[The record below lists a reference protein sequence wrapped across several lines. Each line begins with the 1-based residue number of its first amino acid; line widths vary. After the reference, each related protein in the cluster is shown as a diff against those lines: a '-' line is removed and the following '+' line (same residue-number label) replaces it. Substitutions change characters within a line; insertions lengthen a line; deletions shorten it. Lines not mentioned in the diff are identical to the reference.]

1 MSRPDPPLTL
11 NFKELA
17 GPSDTVN
24 PSKRNAQ
31 KIYKGPPLASVES
44 LLSYEPRKRI
54 PGPPI
59 ASVES
64 LLSCEKFSPRQDKRL
79 MSEDEKSAEIL
90 KLLPLLS
97 PFSQSFAALKEGIQG
112 AIARLQAL
120 EENQRQNEW
129 NDGGVF
135 FGEQAESIH
144 SESSLVPG
152 AGSIPDPFII
162 QKSKLLNKR
171 VALNVGGVRHEVMW
185 KMLEQ
190 IPNSRLGKLSKA
202 NTHAEIMT
210 LCSDYSL
217 VDNEY
222 FFDRHPRSFNS
233 ILNFYRTGKLH
244 VQDEMCV
251 LAFRDDLEYWW
262 IDEAYLE
269 SCCQAKYDKKKEAVL
284 EEMEIEA
291 SKLEKDVEDDFG
303 NGKFAV
309 YQKCLW
315 DLMEKPDTSLAAKA
329 VSFISFIFVV
339 VSTVGMILNTLPAVQ
354 SKDLNGKALD
364 NPLLALVE
372 AICIFW
378 FTLEYLLRFAGA
390 PQKFEFLLDGMNIV
404 DLLAILPFYVSL
416 FLAPP
421 PVSNLP
427 YNTFSSTPGTPGSDA
442 YDAFSGST
450 AQTDALQEIT
460 PTSQVAEEQGGFDDV
475 LQVFRMFKLTR
486 IFKLA
491 RHSTGLQ
498 SIVFTLKNSYKE
510 LGLLVLFISIA
521 GLLFSSLCYFVER
534 EEVETKYTSIPNAFY
549 WVVITMTTVGYGDI
563 YPTTGLGKLIG
574 TFCAIS
580 GVLVMS
586 LPIPI
591 ITENFEKFYKEQHKK
606 EKASKRKSRLNTAKK
621 DEEKARV
628 AEVEGLV
635 DMLGKDAAT
644 ASIIGLGNT
653 NFLKALSPIETTSRT
668 PKSPA
673 MTKTNPK

>member
-1 MSRPDPPLTL
+1 VEDGGHQPNIPYTRFAMNRPRPPRTLYIKTGSDTDLSRRKTGNVTLPPPL
-11 NFKELA
+11 
-17 GPSDTVN
+17 
-24 PSKRNAQ
+24 
-31 KIYKGPPLASVES
+31 
-44 LLSYEPRKRI
+44 
-54 PGPPI
+54 

-64 LLSCEKFSPRQDKRL
+64 LLSCEKFSPRIENSGLKMVMEKTPLGMQYHQDTIMPFQAFRAL
-79 MSEDEKSAEIL
+79 SEEEKSGEIL
-90 KLLPLLS
+90 RMLPTLA
-97 PFSQSFAALKEGIQG
+97 PFTQNLASLKEGIEK
-112 AIARLQAL
+112 ALTRLAAL
-120 EENQRQNEW
+120 EEKQRAADWMSEPETYL
-129 NDGGVF
+129 
-135 FGEQAESIH
+135 GEAPESIY
-144 SESSLVPG
+144 SDRSLSPT
-152 AGSIPDPFII
+152 SIPDPFII
-162 QKSKLLNKR
+162 QKSRQLNKR

-185 KMLEQ
+185 KMLLQ
-190 IPNSRLGKLSKA
+190 IPASRLGRLAKA
-202 NTHAEIMT
+202 GTHEAILH

-262 IDEAYLE
+262 IDELYLE

-303 NGKFAV
+303 EGKFAP

-315 DLMEKPDTSLAAKA
+315 DLMEKPDTSFAAKA

-339 VSTVGMILNTLPAVQ
+339 VSTVGMILNTLPSVQ
-354 SKDLNGKALD
+354 SKDAQDNPID

-372 AICIFW
+372 SICIFW

-390 PQKFEFLLDGMNIV
+390 PQKIEFLLDGMNIV
-404 DLLAILPFYVSL
+404 DLLAVLPFYVSL

-421 PVSNLP
+421 PPSLIGQDVLSIPNA
-427 YNTFSSTPGTPGSDA
+427 STTPV
-442 YDAFSGST
+442 YEST
-450 AQTDALQEIT
+450 TKE
-460 PTSQVAEEQGGFDDV
+460 AEKGELDDV
-475 LQVFRMFKLTR
+475 LQVFRIFKLTR

-498 SIVFTLKNSYKE
+498 SIAFTLKNSYKE

-521 GLLFSSLCYFVER
+521 GLLFSSLCYFIER
-534 EEVETKYTSIPNAFY
+534 EEENTQYTSIPNAFY

-563 YPTTGLGKLIG
+563 FPTTGLGKLIG

-606 EKASKRKSRLNTAKK
+606 EKAMKRKARLQSAKK
-621 DEEKARV
+621 EEEKARM

-635 DMLGKDAAT
+635 EMLGKDTAT
-644 ASIIGLGNT
+644 AAMIGLGPM
-653 NFLKALSPIETTSRT
+653 NFLNTGASLQPRS
-668 PKSPA
+668 PKSSVSSRNE
-673 MTKTNPK
+673 KK